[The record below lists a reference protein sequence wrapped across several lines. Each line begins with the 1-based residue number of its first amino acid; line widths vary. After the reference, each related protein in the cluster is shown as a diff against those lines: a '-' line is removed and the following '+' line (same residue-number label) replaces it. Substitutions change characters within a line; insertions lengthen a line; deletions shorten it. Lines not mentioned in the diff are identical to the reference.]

1 MAARR
6 LWILVGM
13 SGVIAALVLAVTP
26 LSYRSPEGVQKDVG
40 FVESQ
45 AVDCGIAL
53 APKNPT
59 PPPGANEDC
68 DKEHTRRGVTI
79 TGVLLFTFLVVM
91 LIAFGPRL
99 RKSGVGRG
107 ESLS

>member
-1 MAARR
+1 MSTRR
-6 LWILVGM
+6 LWILIAM
-13 SGVIAALVLAVTP
+13 SGAIAALVLAVTP
-26 LSYRSPEGVQKDVG
+26 LSYRSQGGVQKDVG
-40 FVESQ
+40 FVESRT
-45 AVDCGIAL
+45 VDCGIAI

-79 TGVLLFTFLVVM
+79 AMVLLFTFLGAT
-91 LIAFGPRL
+91 LIAFGSRL
-99 RKSGVGRG
+99 RKADVGKV

>member
-1 MAARR
+1 MSARR
-6 LWILVGM
+6 LWILVAV

-45 AVDCGIAL
+45 AVDCGTAV
-53 APKNPT
+53 APKNPA

-79 TGVLLFTFLVVM
+79 AVVLLSTFIVAPI
-91 LIAFGPRL
+91 IAFGRRL
-99 RKSGVGRG
+99 RKADVGGV
-107 ESLS
+107 ESLP